1 MIVQQAASALGMQ
14 TDLMATHQCAKA
26 VTLLNYLTP
35 LHQQWVTDTL
45 GVKNR
50 FASQ

>member
-35 LHQQWVTDTL
+35 PPCTSSGSQTRWV
-45 GVKNR
+45 
-50 FASQ
+50 